1 MADVVIAGGGLGA
14 ASTAES
20 LREQGFEGSI
30 VIVAAEDHLPYD
42 RPPLSKEFL
51 GGEMS
56 AEDLTLHDQ
65 AWYDDKQITV
75 RRGVSVTGVDAAART
90 VTLRGDSEQ
99 VESLDYS
106 TLVLATGSEP
116 RRLELPGADL
126 DGILSLRSVE
136 DSVTI
141 KDKLAGADGTSL
153 VVVGGGWIG
162 LEVGAHFRTAGAKV
176 TVLEA
181 GDQPLQGALGPKLG
195 EWFAE
200 FHRDHGVVVRT
211 GAEVAGFVGEDGEVS
226 GVELAGGEV
235 VPADLVL
242 VGVGAAPR
250 IALAED
256 AGVAVDNGIVVDEF
270 GRTSDEHIYATGDI
284 ANYPDA
290 VLGRL
295 RVEHWAQAL
304 NHPKAVAA
312 GIVGKDEPYDKAPF
326 FYSDQFDLGMEYA
339 GHAAPDDELVVRG
352 SLDDGEYIAFWV
364 REGHVTAGMNVNVWD
379 VTDEIQRLIQQ
390 RVEVDERLADPKVPL
405 DELR

>member
-20 LREQGFEGSI
+20 LREQGFQGSI

-65 AWYDDKQITV
+65 AWYDEKSITV
-75 RRGVSVTGVDAAART
+75 RRGVTVTGVDAEART
-90 VTLRGDSEQ
+90 VTLGGAGDG
-99 VESLDYS
+99 ESMGYS

-116 RRLELPGADL
+116 RRLDLDGADL

-136 DSVTI
+136 DSITI
-141 KDKLAGADGTSL
+141 KEQLASAKGRNL
-153 VVVGGGWIG
+153 VVIGGGWIG
-162 LEVGAHFRTAGAKV
+162 LEVGAHFRTAGAGV

-181 GDQPLQGALGPKLG
+181 GDQPLQGALGAKLG
-195 EWFAE
+195 EWFAN
-200 FHRDHGVVVRT
+200 FHRDHGVDVRT
-211 GAEVAGFVGEDGEVS
+211 GAKVAGFVGEAGKVN

-250 IALAED
+250 TDLAES
-256 AGVAVDNGIVVDEF
+256 AGVEVDNGVVVDQF
-270 GRTSDEHIYATGDI
+270 GRSSDKNIYATGDI

-312 GIVGKDEPYDKAPF
+312 AIAGKDEPYDKAPF

-339 GHAAPDDELVVRG
+339 GHAGPDDEVVIRG
-352 SLDDGEYIAFWV
+352 SLNEGEYIAFWV
-364 REGHVTAGMNVNVWD
+364 RDGKVTAGMNVNVWD
-379 VTDEIQRLIQQ
+379 VNEDIQRLIQQ
-390 RVEVDERLADPKVPL
+390 QVTVDERLADPKVPL
-405 DELR
+405 GELG